1 MSKKILVS
9 VINELSS
16 DQRVHRTCLTLQKA
30 GYDVELIGRQY
41 KNSPEL
47 SPRAYSCKRMHLFFR
62 KGPFFYAEYNLR
74 LFFLL
79 LFSKTDVL
87 FSNDLDTLLPN
98 YLISRIKS
106 KKLIYDSHELFTELP
121 ELIGRPTVKWV
132 WTKLEGFLFPK
143 LQNIITVNQSIAD
156 IYKEKYEKEIQVIRN
171 IPLPIKLKTNV
182 TKEDLGFQES
192 DFILILQGAGIN
204 MHRGAEE
211 ALEAMKYVF
220 GAKLLIIGGGDVFED
235 LKRKRIEFKLEDKVQ
250 IIDKLPYL
258 ELMQYTSI
266 ADLGLSLDK
275 DTNLNYRY
283 SLPNKVFDYIHANTP
298 ILVSSL
304 PELLNIIETYK
315 IGGRVRNIRP
325 QCIAD
330 KINAIIK
337 NPAFIVEWKE
347 NLIKA
352 QKELN
357 WNLEEEKYLRF
368 LESIDK
374 K

>member
-1 MSKKILVS
+1 MQQKILVS

-30 GYDVELIGRQY
+30 GYEVELIGRQY

-47 SPRAYSCKRMHLFFR
+47 SPRTYSCKRMHLFFK

-79 LFSKTDVL
+79 LFKKADIL

-98 YLISRIKS
+98 YLISRLKRQQ
-106 KKLIYDSHELFTELP
+106 LIYDSHELFTELP
-121 ELIGRPTVKWV
+121 ELIDRPIVKYI

-143 LQNIITVNQSIAD
+143 LKKIIAVNQSIAN
-156 IYKEKYEKEIQVIRN
+156 IYEKKYGKKIQVIRN
-171 IPLPIKLKTNV
+171 IPIPVVIENQKSR
-182 TKEDLGFQES
+182 EDLGFSEN
-192 DFILILQGAGIN
+192 DFLIILQGAGIN

-211 ALEAMKYVF
+211 ALGAMKFVF
-220 GAKLLIIGGGDVFED
+220 GAKLLIIGGGDVFDE
-235 LKRKRIEFKLEDKVQ
+235 LKRKRIAFKLEEKVL
-250 IIDKLPYL
+250 IIDKLPYQ
-258 ELMQYTSI
+258 ELMQYTAV

-283 SLPNKVFDYIHANTP
+283 SLPNKIFDYIHANTP
-298 ILVSSL
+298 ILVSRL
-304 PELLNIIETYK
+304 PELLNIIDTYK
-315 IGGRVRNIRP
+315 IGGRIRNIRP

-330 KINAIIK
+330 KINAVIS
-337 NPAFIVEWKE
+337 NPSLVVEWKK
-347 NLIKA
+347 NLVKA

-357 WNLEEEKYLRF
+357 WDLEEKKYLKF
-368 LESIDK
+368 LKTIDK

>member
-1 MSKKILVS
+1 MPKTVIIS
-9 VINELSS
+9 VINELIS
-16 DQRVHRTCLTLQKA
+16 DQRVNRSCLTLQKA
-30 GYDVELIGRQY
+30 GYEVKLIGRQY
-41 KNSPEL
+41 KNSPKL
-47 SPRAYSCKRMHLFFR
+47 LPRPYSCKRMQLFFKR
-62 KGPFFYAEYNLR
+62 GPFFYAEYNLR

-79 LFSKTDVL
+79 LFSKADVL

-98 YLISRIKS
+98 YLVSRIKR

-121 ELIGRPTVKWV
+121 ELIGRPMIKWV
-132 WTKLEGFLFPK
+132 WASLEHFLFPK
-143 LQNIITVNQSIAD
+143 LQNIITVNKSIAD
-156 IYKEKYEKEIQVIRN
+156 IYKEKYKKKIQVIRN
-171 IPLPIKLKTNV
+171 IPLPIKLDTKV
-182 TKEDLGFQES
+182 TKEDLGFQKD
-192 DFILILQGAGIN
+192 DFLIILQGAGIN

-220 GAKLLIIGGGDVFED
+220 GAKLLIIGGGDVFEE
-235 LKRKRIEFKLEDKVQ
+235 LKRKRVELHLEDKVQ
-250 IIDKLPYL
+250 IIDKLPYQ
-258 ELMQYTSI
+258 ELIQYTFI

-283 SLPNKVFDYIHANTP
+283 SLPNKVFDYIHSNTP
-298 ILVSSL
+298 ILVSRL

-315 IGGRVRNIRP
+315 IGGSVRNIRP

-330 KINAIIK
+330 KINAVIK
-337 NPAFIVEWKE
+337 NPAFITEWKE

-368 LESIDK
+368 LSQIK
-374 K
+374 

>member
-1 MSKKILVS
+1 MPKKILVS
-9 VINELSS
+9 VTNELVA

-30 GYDVELIGRQY
+30 GYEVELIGRKY

-47 SPRAYSCKRMHLFFR
+47 TPRTYLCKRMHLTFR
-62 KGPFFYAEYNLR
+62 KGPLFYAEYNIR

-79 LFSKTDVL
+79 LFSKADVL

-98 YLISRIKS
+98 YLVS
-106 KKLIYDSHELFTELP
+106 KLKNKELLYDSHELFTELP
-121 ELIGRPTVKWV
+121 ELIGRPFVKWV
-132 WTKLEGFLFPK
+132 WTTLEHFLFPK
-143 LQNIITVNQSIAD
+143 LKHIITVNQSIAD
-156 IYKEKYEKEIQVIRN
+156 IFTEKYGKKIQVIRN
-171 IPLPIKLKTNV
+171 IPLQHNLKKEV
-182 TKEDLGFQES
+182 TKKDFGFQEE

-235 LKRKRIEFKLEDKVQ
+235 LKRKRIAFKLEDKVQ
-250 IIDKLPYL
+250 IIDKIPYQ
-258 ELMQYTSI
+258 ELLQYTSI

-283 SLPNKVFDYIHANTP
+283 SLPNKVFDYIHSGVP
-298 ILVSSL
+298 ILVSCL
-304 PELLNIIETYK
+304 PELLKIVETYK

-330 KINAIIK
+330 KINAVIK
-337 NPAFIVEWKE
+337 NPAFLVEWKK
-347 NLIKA
+347 NLVHA
-352 QKELN
+352 QKELK
-357 WNLEEEKYLRF
+357 WELEEEKYLRF
-368 LESIDK
+368 LKMINEE
-374 K
+374 

>member
-1 MSKKILVS
+1 MPKKILVS

-30 GYDVELIGRQY
+30 GYEVELIGRQY
-41 KNSPEL
+41 RNSPDL
-47 SPRAYSCKRMHLFFR
+47 TPRTYSCKRMHLLI
-62 KGPFFYAEYNLR
+62 KNGPFFYAEYNVR
-74 LFFLL
+74 LFFRL
-79 LFSKTDVL
+79 LFSKADVL

-106 KKLIYDSHELFTELP
+106 KTLIYDSHELFTELP
-121 ELIGRPTVKWV
+121 ELIGRPIVKWV
-132 WTKLEGFLFPK
+132 WTKLEKFLFPK
-143 LQNIITVNQSIAD
+143 LKHIITVNQSIAD
-156 IYKEKYEKEIQVIRN
+156 IFTDTYGKKIQVIRN
-171 IPLPIKLKTNV
+171 IPLPIKLDTKV
-182 TKEDLGFQES
+182 TKEDLGFRKD
-192 DFILILQGAGIN
+192 DFLIILQGAGIN

-211 ALEAMKYVF
+211 ALGAMKFVF

-235 LKRKRIEFKLEDKVQ
+235 LKRKRIELQLEDKVR
-250 IIDKLPYL
+250 IIDKLPYQ
-258 ELMQYTSI
+258 ELMQYTSV

-283 SLPNKVFDYIHANTP
+283 SLPNKVFDYIHTNTP
-298 ILVSSL
+298 MLVSRL

-330 KINAIIK
+330 KINAVIK

-368 LESIDK
+368 LGQIR
-374 K
+374 